1 MQKKRLMSRSRDP
14 LQLSNTTPMT
24 LPDER
29 YRSIMQAK
37 RLLEELCSPSL
48 TPRVA
53 AGIRDRA
60 RGALR
65 HYPSEYELQ
74 QLEQFAPHIIQQQME
89 PLYKMIKQHEMAE
102 SVAKDYAAEG
112 MIKQHSTAAKRI
124 NLDDPG
130 WEPHL

>member
-1 MQKKRLMSRSRDP
+1 
-14 LQLSNTTPMT
+14 MT

-37 RLLEELCSPSL
+37 RLMEELCDPKM
-48 TPRVA
+48 TPRVS

-65 HYPSEYELQ
+65 HYPSEYELK
-74 QLEQFAPHIIQQQME
+74 QLESFAPHVIQQHME

-102 SVAKDYAAEG
+102 SVSKDYAAEG
-112 MIKQHSTAAKRI
+112 MIRQHESAAPRI
-124 NLDDPG
+124 DTQDPN
-130 WEPHL
+130 WEPNL